1 MADLHRFRT
10 RADISRSDRR
20 ARRPPHRRPLRL
32 RRRARRIRHP
42 AWSRRRRPCGV
53 AEGQTRPGAGARADA
68 SGAAGGVIGVEFFQN
83 GGGGRQQF
91 RDVPRIANCRVVGER
106 LKSTRNGSS
115 RYHRFAPKPAVKSR
129 N

>member
-42 AWSRRRRPCGV
+42 AGSRRRRPCGV

-68 SGAAGGVIGVEFFQN
+68 SGAAGGVIGVEFFKT
-83 GGGGRQQF
+83 
-91 RDVPRIANCRVVGER
+91 AEAA
-106 LKSTRNGSS
+106 GSS
-115 RYHRFAPKPAVKSR
+115 FGMCQE
-129 N
+129 

>member
-42 AWSRRRRPCGV
+42 AGSRRRRPCGV

-68 SGAAGGVIGVEFFQN
+68 SGAAGGVIGVEFFPKRRR
-83 GGGGRQQF
+83 RQAAVSGCAKNSQLS
-91 RDVPRIANCRVVGER
+91 RCRR
-106 LKSTRNGSS
+106 TAQIDPKWKFALPPLRAKTGSEE
-115 RYHRFAPKPAVKSR
+115 P
-129 N
+129 